1 MSERIS
7 IKGKGDE
14 LFFGADQP
22 GGSPKDA
29 EMRATQFADNPASQP
44 APLPASSP
52 ATMPPSAQQ
61 EEQQPDVPGDA
72 DGTEAMRRL
81 HGLLME
87 EHSLHYSYRFT
98 RSEIDFIRDA
108 VYELEVKHELPA
120 TRNDIVRVGLNWLME
135 DYRLRRKESVLVRV
149 LRAGSWKASR

>member
-14 LFFGADQP
+14 LFFGDDQP
-22 GGSPKDA
+22 GGSPEA
-29 EMRATQFADNPASQP
+29 AAMRAIQSADNPASQP
-44 APLPASSP
+44 APVPPSSP

-61 EEQQPDVPGDA
+61 EDQEPDIPGDA
-72 DGTEAMRRL
+72 DGMRRL
-81 HGLLME
+81 HEILLE

-108 VYELEVKHELPA
+108 VYELEVKHGLPA
-120 TRNDIVRVGLNWLME
+120 TRNDIVRLGLNWLME
-135 DYRLRRKESVLVRV
+135 DYRSHRKQSVLVRV
-149 LRAGSWKASR
+149 LNAGSWKAGR